1 MHRFRPVHALLAAAA
16 LLAAIPAHGRATS
29 SATLAD
35 FHIDLTDLDP
45 SDGVAPSLTLDP
57 QAYSIVG
64 VMASNDVDFHSSRGD
79 GAFAPVATSRE
90 IDSSGGSASF
100 SGDPFGAGA
109 VITASAFADNGG
121 GATSIAEVDGP
132 PAALYFGDFVLGPR
146 SQVTFSGTGSI
157 DWAASGAYPST
168 YAVLGM
174 AFLRLVDGQQDW
186 VGQDYLTASYNGL
199 GAPTGTIS
207 APVEL
212 SFANTTD
219 AAVVVIYAMGVRAD
233 ALDAQMDPPSPI
245 DEPAGAALLLVGAPI
260 LLWGARRRRR

>member
-132 PAALYFGDFVLGPR
+132 PVALYFGDFVLGPR

-168 YAVLGM
+168 YAVLGLAM
-174 AFLRLVDGQQDW
+174 AAAGPVTSALGGRWIWAIGGIFCLLSGGVAVALAPR
-186 VGQDYLTASYNGL
+186 VGAIQRS
-199 GAPTGTIS
+199 GT
-207 APVEL
+207 
-212 SFANTTD
+212 
-219 AAVVVIYAMGVRAD
+219 
-233 ALDAQMDPPSPI
+233 
-245 DEPAGAALLLVGAPI
+245 AALEHVEPVTY
-260 LLWGARRRRR
+260 

>member
-1 MHRFRPVHALLAAAA
+1 MYRFRPVPALLAAAA
-16 LLAAIPAHGRATS
+16 LLAALPAHGRATS

-35 FHIDLTDLDP
+35 FRIELTDLDP

-57 QAYSIVG
+57 DAYSLVG

-100 SGDPFGAGA
+100 SGDPLGAGA
-109 VITASAFADNGG
+109 VIAASAFADNGG
-121 GATSIAEVDGP
+121 GATSIAEVAGP

-146 SQVTFSGTGSI
+146 SQVTFSGSGSI
-157 DWAASGAYPST
+157 DWSASGAYPST
-168 YAVLGM
+168 YAALGVT
-174 AFLRLVDGQQDW
+174 FVRLVDGQQEW
-186 VGQDYLTASYNGL
+186 IGEDYLTAGYNGF

-219 AAVVVIYAMGVRAD
+219 ASVVVIYAMGVRAD

-245 DEPAGAALLLVGAPI
+245 DEPTGAALLFVGVPV
-260 LLWGARRRRR
+260 LLWAARRRR